1 MLYKIGVL
9 KNIAKFTGKHLYQSL
24 FFNKETLVW
33 LQPLQTF
40 FYKFCEISNNT
51 LFYRALLVD
60 SSESVRPLFS
70 TIFANTKK
78 TCEASGDPWSSFIQT
93 RHKYQPVLSCSPVLA
108 ERAKDSHFTFFF
120 FWEMS
125 WSLIISNPHSSI
137 YLAVLN
143 SLKTQ
148 KYVFV
153 EFIYRDVFTFYK
165 IEIFSTSNC
174 NSVVLETYLNHKLLW
189 SHEALNCK
197 YVV

>member
-1 MLYKIGVL
+1 MFLKISQNSQENTYTRVSFL
-9 KNIAKFTGKHLYQSL
+9 IKRHWYEL
-24 FFNKETLVW
+24 
-33 LQPLQTF
+33 LQTF

-51 LFYRALLVD
+51 LFYRTLLVA

-93 RHKYQPVLSCSPVLA
+93 RHKYQPVLSCSPVFV
-108 ERAKDSHFTFFF
+108 ERAKHSHFTFFF
-120 FWEMS
+120 WEMR
-125 WSLIISNPHSSI
+125 WSLITSNPHSSI

-143 SLKTQ
+143 NLKTQ

-174 NSVVLETYLNHKLLW
+174 DSVVLETYLNHKLLW

-197 YVV
+197 YVAYEVVT

>member
-1 MLYKIGVL
+1 MRRYRTSSSSGRSQMLYKIGVL

-51 LFYRALLVD
+51 LFYRTLLVA

-70 TIFANTKK
+70 TIFANMKK

-120 FWEMS
+120 FEKWVDL
-125 WSLIISNPHSSI
+125 WLYLIPIHLFI
-137 YLAVLN
+137 YL
-143 SLKTQ
+143 
-148 KYVFV
+148 Y
-153 EFIYRDVFTFYK
+153 
-165 IEIFSTSNC
+165 
-174 NSVVLETYLNHKLLW
+174 
-189 SHEALNCK
+189 
-197 YVV
+197 